1 MDKGA
6 IEAKK
11 RKVQGPDLKKYMG
24 KRLDLK
30 LNAGRVVSGV
40 LRGFDQFM
48 NLVLD
53 ETLEHVSPDE
63 QQGIG
68 MVVIRGNCVIQIECK
83 DRVA

>member
-53 ETLEHVSPDE
+53 ETLEHVS
-63 QQGIG
+63 
-68 MVVIRGNCVIQIECK
+68 RIEELLR
-83 DRVA
+83 DVMSGEGDGEDA